1 MKLAAIAIDDEP
13 VALAVIKNHAAMV
26 PFLEI
31 KGFFTNAYEAME
43 FLSKEKVDLLFLDI
57 KMPDISGLDFI
68 SSLPQPPM
76 TIFTT
81 AYSEHAVKSF
91 ELDAIDYLLKPF
103 SLIRFIK
110 ACNKAHSL
118 WQLKQQSPQLKEAPA
133 YIFLK
138 SGYEQFKIMLEDIL
152 YLESAGNYVNFI
164 LKDRR
169 LISRLSMQEAVDL
182 LPAGLFTRVHRSY
195 IVSND
200 KVERADR
207 TSLYIRNVPI
217 PIGAA
222 YGAAVDNI
230 LGSSGAVSSR

>member
-26 PFLEI
+26 PFLEM
-31 KGFFTNAYEAME
+31 KGYFTNAYEAME
-43 FLSKEKVDLLFLDI
+43 FLSREKVDLLFLDI

-91 ELDAIDYLLKPF
+91 ELDAVDYLLKPF

-118 WQLKQQSPQLKEAPA
+118 WQLKQQSPQPKEAPA

-169 LISRLSMQEAVDL
+169 LISRLSMQEAMDL
-182 LPAGLFTRVHRSY
+182 LPATFFTRVHRSY
-195 IVSND
+195 IVAND

-207 TSLYIRNVPI
+207 TSLYIRNIAI

-222 YGAAVDNI
+222 YGTAVDNI
-230 LGSSGAVSSR
+230 LGSNGR

>member
-1 MKLAAIAIDDEP
+1 MKLTAIAIDDEP

-26 PFLEI
+26 PFLDI
-31 KGFFTNAYEAME
+31 KGFFTNAFEAMD

-57 KMPDISGLDFI
+57 KMPDISGLDFL

-118 WQLKQQSPQLKEAPA
+118 WQLKQQGVPTPA
-133 YIFLK
+133 KDIPPYIFLK
-138 SGYEQFKIMLEDIL
+138 SGYEQYKIILEDIL
-152 YLESAGNYVNFI
+152 YLESAGNYVNFV

-182 LPAGLFTRVHRSY
+182 LPALLFTRVHRSY
-195 IVSND
+195 IVANN
-200 KVERADR
+200 KIERADR
-207 TSLYIRNVPI
+207 NALYIKNIPI

-222 YGAAVDNI
+222 YGPAIEKI
-230 LGSSGAVSSR
+230 LNK

>member
-1 MKLAAIAIDDEP
+1 MKLTAIAIDDEP

-26 PFLEI
+26 PFLDI
-31 KGFFTNAYEAME
+31 KGYFTNAFEAID
-43 FLSKEKVDLLFLDI
+43 FLSREKIDLLFLDI
-57 KMPDISGLDFI
+57 KMPDISGLDFL

-91 ELDAIDYLLKPF
+91 ELDAVDYLLKPF
-103 SLIRFIK
+103 SLIRFMK
-110 ACNKAHSL
+110 ACNKAHNL
-118 WQLKQQSPQLKEAPA
+118 WQLKQQSVLVKEAPD

-138 SGYEQFKIMLEDIL
+138 SGYEQFKIVLDDIL

-169 LISRLSMQEAVDL
+169 LISRLSMQEATDL
-182 LPAGLFTRVHRSY
+182 LPVENFTRVHRSY
-195 IVSND
+195 IVANN
-200 KVERADR
+200 KIERADR
-207 TSLYIRNVPI
+207 TSLYIKNIPI

-222 YGAAVDNI
+222 YASLVDKL
-230 LGSSGAVSSR
+230 LG